1 MDRFFEFESGKI
13 HFTDQG
19 RGDVIILVHG
29 YLETCEIWRSFGRRL
44 SSQYRVLAVDLP
56 GHGKSDMLGEVHT
69 MDLMAGM
76 LAALMM
82 HLSIE
87 KVFMTGHS
95 MGGYVTLAFADLF
108 PELLSGFCLF
118 HSQPFADSPETV
130 QKRNNEIR
138 LVEEGRKDQFCPVN
152 IVRMFASSNIEK
164 FAAAVSNS
172 KNIASTVPGE
182 ALIAVLKGMIARP
195 SRAAVMES
203 GAIPCLWILGVRDNY
218 IDFRAIQE
226 KVRLPRNAEVAI
238 LENSGHMGFIE
249 EEDKALEILGSFLLS
264 KVFDGKF

>member
-19 RGDVIILVHG
+19 SGEVIVLVHG
-29 YLETCEIWRSFGRRL
+29 YLETCEIWRNFAQRL
-44 SSQYRVLAVDLP
+44 SSQYRVLSVDLP

-82 HLSIE
+82 HLGIE

-95 MGGYVTLAFADLF
+95 LGGYVTLAFADLF
-108 PELLSGFCLF
+108 PGLLSGFCLF
-118 HSQPFADSPETV
+118 HSQPFSDSPETV
-130 QKRNNEIR
+130 QKRYNEIR

-152 IVRMFASSNIEK
+152 IVRMYASSNIEK
-164 FAAAVSNS
+164 FASAVSNS
-172 KNIASTVPGE
+172 KNIAATVPGE
-182 ALIAVLKGMIARP
+182 AVIAVLKGMIARP

-203 GAIPCLWILGVRDNY
+203 GRIPCLWILGARDNY
-218 IDFRAIQE
+218 IDFRAVKERVQ
-226 KVRLPRNAEVAI
+226 LPPGSEVFI
-238 LENSGHMGFIE
+238 LQNSGHMGFIE
-249 EEDKALEILGSFLLS
+249 EEDEALRLLESFLLF
-264 KVFDGKF
+264 KVFDGKL